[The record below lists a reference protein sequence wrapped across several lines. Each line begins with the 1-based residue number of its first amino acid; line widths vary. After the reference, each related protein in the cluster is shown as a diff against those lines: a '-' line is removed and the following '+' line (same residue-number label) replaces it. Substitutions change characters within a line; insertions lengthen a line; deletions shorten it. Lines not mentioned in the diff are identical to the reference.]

1 MDRRISSK
9 NISCNFLLMK
19 HFKVFLL
26 LILIFNFSCNEDFNT
41 VGVDLVSTSDFITKT
56 EYFPVYSKTDSIAD
70 IQSDRQVYMHV
81 GQFTLPVFGR
91 SSANFTTQINI
102 PPNSIFGNF
111 SQTRELEGDPNNT
124 KVIEENERVK
134 DVFLEIPFIVDE
146 RDSDGDGVIDAFDIN
161 PNDPNSDSDGDG
173 VTDIEESRNGTN
185 PLDSDSDGDG
195 ISDLTDTDNSSYD
208 SENKEYSVD
217 SIYGN
222 KRTQFNF
229 KVTELTY
236 FFNDL
241 DPDDNFESIKPYY
254 SKRDYYEEGFV
265 GRVLADYPYQLDFN
279 EIRYNYKEDDP
290 ETESINETELVET
303 RLTPRIRIPLD
314 NSFFQE
320 KILDMES
327 TDALANANNFHNHIK
342 SINFRISNSNEDIYM
357 LLNMTGASIKVKYN
371 FDLVND
377 NGTQNILTD
386 DTIQEGER
394 VLELPLGGVKIN
406 HFKNDD
412 ISHNTLSSGKI
423 YLKGGLGTRSVINL
437 FDKEGD
443 SNVIEDLRTKNNI
456 LINQANLIFYVDPLF
471 IQNWNSESLIAER
484 LYVYKST
491 DNLPLSDYFSDP
503 TSSETDPTLNKIIH
517 GGKLE
522 YKDNKPFRYKI
533 NITEHISDLINLN
546 DGVFS
551 ENIPLSLVVTSDV
564 AFIRSRKAILKNGI
578 EKITIPEG
586 AIYNPLGT
594 VILNE
599 TPPEGLSEKKLA
611 LEIIYTEF

>member
-9 NISCNFLLMK
+9 NTSCNFLLMK

-26 LILIFNFSCNEDFNT
+26 LILNFSCNEDFNT

-56 EYFPVYSKTDSIAD
+56 EYFPVYSKTDSIVD

-81 GQFTLPVFGR
+81 GQFTLPFFGR

-146 RDSDGDGVIDAFDIN
+146 RDSDNDGVIDAFDIN

-484 LYVYKST
+484 LYVYKTT

>member
-9 NISCNFLLMK
+9 NTSCNFLLMK

-26 LILIFNFSCNEDFNT
+26 LILNFSCNEDFNT

-81 GQFTLPVFGR
+81 GQFTLPFFGR

-146 RDSDGDGVIDAFDIN
+146 RDSDNDGVIDAFDIN

-484 LYVYKST
+484 LYVYKTT

>member
-1 MDRRISSK
+1 MKPFSA
-9 NISCNFLLMK
+9 LL
-19 HFKVFLL
+19 FALL
-26 LILIFNFSCNEDFNT
+26 VIIFSFSCNEDYNSI
-41 VGVDLVSTSDFITKT
+41 GIDLVSTSNFETKT
-56 EYFPVYSKTDSIAD
+56 EYYPVYSRTDSIAD
-70 IQSDRQVYMHV
+70 IQSDRQVYMHI
-81 GQFTLPVFGR
+81 GQFTLPFFGR

-111 SQTRELEGDPNNT
+111 SQNRELEGDPSNA
-124 KVIEENERVK
+124 KVIEENETVK
-134 DVFLEIPFIVDE
+134 DVYLEIPFIIDE
-146 RDSDGDGVIDAFDIN
+146 RDSDNDGVIDAFDTD
-161 PNDPNSDSDGDG
+161 PNNPNSDSDNDG
-173 VTDIEESRNGTN
+173 VTDIEEQRNGTN

-208 SENKEYSVD
+208 SENKTYSVD

-222 KRTQFNF
+222 KNTQFNF
-229 KVTELTY
+229 KVTELNY

-254 SKRDYYEEGFV
+254 SQRDYYEEGFI
-265 GRVLADYPYQLDFN
+265 GRVLADYPYQLNFN

-290 ETESINETELVET
+290 ETETVDETELVET

-314 NSFFQE
+314 KSFFQE
-320 KILDMES
+320 KVLDMES
-327 TDALANANNFHNHIK
+327 SEALENANNFHNHIK

-386 DTIQEGER
+386 DTIEIGER
-394 VLELPLGGVKIN
+394 ILELPIGGVKIN
-406 HFKNDD
+406 HFKNYNT
-412 ISHNTLSSGKI
+412 SENTLSSGKI
-423 YLKGGLGTRSVINL
+423 YLKGGLGTRSILNL

-443 SNVIEDLRTKNNI
+443 SRVIEDLRLKNNI

-471 IQNWNSESLIAER
+471 VQNWNSEGLIAER
-484 LYVYKST
+484 LYVYKTT
-491 DNLPLSDYFSDP
+491 DDLPLIDYFSDP
-503 TSSETDPTLNKIIH
+503 TSSETDPTLNKILH

-522 YKDNKPFRYKI
+522 YMDNKPYRYKI

-546 DGVFS
+546 EGS
-551 ENIPLSLVVTSDV
+551 YNENVPLSLVVTSDV
-564 AFIRSRKAILKNGI
+564 AFIRSRKAILKNGS
-578 EKITIPEG
+578 EKIKIPEG

-599 TPPEGLSEKKLA
+599 NPPEGQTEKKLI

>member
-9 NISCNFLLMK
+9 NTSCNFLLMK

-26 LILIFNFSCNEDFNT
+26 LILNFSCNEDFNT

-56 EYFPVYSKTDSIAD
+56 EYFPVYSKTDSIVD

-81 GQFTLPVFGR
+81 GQFTLPFFGR

-146 RDSDGDGVIDAFDIN
+146 RDSDNDGVIDAFDIN

-279 EIRYNYKEDDP
+279 EIRYNYREDDP

-484 LYVYKST
+484 LYVYRTT

>member
-9 NISCNFLLMK
+9 NTSCNFLLMK
-19 HFKVFLL
+19 HFKIFLL
-26 LILIFNFSCNEDFNT
+26 LILNFSCNEDFNT

-56 EYFPVYSKTDSIAD
+56 EYFPVYSKTDSIVD

-81 GQFTLPVFGR
+81 GQFTLPFFGR

-146 RDSDGDGVIDAFDIN
+146 RDSDNDGVIDAFDIN

-279 EIRYNYKEDDP
+279 EIRYNYREDDP

-484 LYVYKST
+484 LYVYRTT

>member
-1 MDRRISSK
+1 MDIRISSK
-9 NISCNFLLMK
+9 NTSCNFLLMK

-26 LILIFNFSCNEDFNT
+26 LILNFSCNEDFNT

-56 EYFPVYSKTDSIAD
+56 EYFPVYSKTDTIVD

-81 GQFTLPVFGR
+81 GQFTLPFFGR

-146 RDSDGDGVIDAFDIN
+146 RDSDNDGVIDAFDIN

-222 KRTQFNF
+222 KRTLFNF

-279 EIRYNYKEDDP
+279 EIRYNYREDDP

-423 YLKGGLGTRSVINL
+423 YLKGGLGTRTVINL

-484 LYVYKST
+484 LYVYRTT

>member
-1 MDRRISSK
+1 
-9 NISCNFLLMK
+9 MK

-26 LILIFNFSCNEDFNT
+26 LILNFSCNEDFNT

-81 GQFTLPVFGR
+81 GQFTLPFFGR

-146 RDSDGDGVIDAFDIN
+146 RDSDNDGVIDAFDIN

-484 LYVYKST
+484 LYVYKTT

>member
-9 NISCNFLLMK
+9 NTSCNFLLMK

-26 LILIFNFSCNEDFNT
+26 LILNFSCNEDFNT

-56 EYFPVYSKTDSIAD
+56 EYFPVYSKTDSIVD

-81 GQFTLPVFGR
+81 GQFTLPFFGR

-146 RDSDGDGVIDAFDIN
+146 RDSDNDGVIDAFDIN

-279 EIRYNYKEDDP
+279 EIRYNYREDDP

-484 LYVYKST
+484 LYVYRTT

-578 EKITIPEG
+578 EKISIPEG

>member
-1 MDRRISSK
+1 
-9 NISCNFLLMK
+9 MK

-26 LILIFNFSCNEDFNT
+26 LILNFSCNEDFNT

-56 EYFPVYSKTDSIAD
+56 EYFPVYSKTDSIVD

-81 GQFTLPVFGR
+81 GQFTLPFFGR

-146 RDSDGDGVIDAFDIN
+146 RDSDNDGVIDAFDIN

-279 EIRYNYKEDDP
+279 EIRYNYREDDP
-290 ETESINETELVET
+290 ETESIDETELVET

-484 LYVYKST
+484 LYVYRTT

>member
-1 MDRRISSK
+1 
-9 NISCNFLLMK
+9 MK
-19 HFKVFLL
+19 LFNALFFIL
-26 LILIFNFSCNEDFNT
+26 LITIFNFSCNEEYNS
-41 VGVDLVSTSDFITKT
+41 VGIELVSDSDFETKV
-56 EYFPVYSKTDSIAD
+56 EFYPVYSRTDSIAD

-81 GQFTLPVFGR
+81 GQFTLPFFGR

-111 SQTRELEGDPNNT
+111 SQNRELEGDVNNT
-124 KVIEENERVK
+124 KVIEENETVK
-134 DVFLEIPFIVDE
+134 DVYLEIPFIIDQ
-146 RDSDGDGVIDAFDIN
+146 RDSDNDGVIDAFDIN

-173 VTDIEESRNGTN
+173 VTDIEEQRNGTN

-208 SENKEYSVD
+208 SENKIYSVD

-222 KRTQFNF
+222 KSTQFNF

-236 FFNDL
+236 FFSDL
-241 DPDDNFESIKPYY
+241 DPDNNFESIKPYY
-254 SKRDYYEEGFV
+254 SQRDYYEEGFI

-290 ETESINETELVET
+290 ETESVDETTLVET

-327 TDALANANNFHNHIK
+327 SDVLENANNFHNHIK
-342 SINFRISNSNEDIYM
+342 SINFRITNSNEDIYM
-357 LLNMTGASIKVKYN
+357 LLNMTGASIKVKYD

-386 DTIQEGER
+386 DTIEKGER
-394 VLELPLGGVKIN
+394 ILDLPIGGVKIN
-406 HFKNDD
+406 HFKN
-412 ISHNTLSSGKI
+412 HNITENALSSGKI
-423 YLKGGLGTRSVINL
+423 YLKGGLGTRSIINL

-443 SNVIEDLRTKNNI
+443 SEVIENLRLKNNI
-456 LINQANLIFYVDPLF
+456 LINEANLIFYVDPLF
-471 IQNWNSESLIAER
+471 VQNWDNESLIAER
-484 LYVYKST
+484 LYVYKTT

-503 TSSETDPTLNKIIH
+503 TSSETDPTLNKILH

-522 YKDNKPFRYKI
+522 YKDSKPFRYKI
-533 NITEHISDLINLN
+533 NITEHVSDLLNLN
-546 DGVFS
+546 NGVYA

-564 AFIRSRKAILKNGI
+564 AFIRSRKAFLKN
-578 EKITIPEG
+578 EDVDVLIPEG
-586 AIYNPLGT
+586 TIYNPLGT

-599 TPPEGLSEKKLA
+599 NPPEEFSDKKLT

>member
-1 MDRRISSK
+1 MKPFSA
-9 NISCNFLLMK
+9 LL
-19 HFKVFLL
+19 FALL
-26 LILIFNFSCNEDFNT
+26 VIIFSFSCNEDYNSI
-41 VGVDLVSTSDFITKT
+41 GIDLVSTSNFETKT
-56 EYFPVYSKTDSIAD
+56 EYYPVYSRTDSIAD
-70 IQSDRQVYMHV
+70 IQSDRQVYMHI
-81 GQFTLPVFGR
+81 GQFTLPFFGR

-111 SQTRELEGDPNNT
+111 SQNRELEGDPSNA
-124 KVIEENERVK
+124 KVIEENETVK
-134 DVFLEIPFIVDE
+134 DVYLEIPFIIDE
-146 RDSDGDGVIDAFDIN
+146 RDSDNDGVIDAFDTD
-161 PNDPNSDSDGDG
+161 PNNPNSDSDGDG
-173 VTDIEESRNGTN
+173 VTDIEEQRNGTN

-208 SENKEYSVD
+208 SENKTYSVD

-222 KRTQFNF
+222 KNTQFNF
-229 KVTELTY
+229 KVTELNY
-236 FFNDL
+236 FFSDL

-254 SKRDYYEEGFV
+254 SQRDYYEEGFI

-290 ETESINETELVET
+290 ETETVDETELVET

-314 NSFFQE
+314 KSFFQE
-320 KILDMES
+320 KVLDMES
-327 TDALANANNFHNHIK
+327 SEALENANNFHNHIK

-386 DTIQEGER
+386 DTIEIGER
-394 VLELPLGGVKIN
+394 ILELPIGGVKIN
-406 HFKNDD
+406 HFKNYNT
-412 ISHNTLSSGKI
+412 SENTLSSGKI
-423 YLKGGLGTRSVINL
+423 YLKGGLGTRSILNL

-443 SNVIEDLRTKNNI
+443 SRVIEDLRLKNNI

-471 IQNWNSESLIAER
+471 VQNWNSEGLIAER
-484 LYVYKST
+484 LYVYKTT
-491 DNLPLSDYFSDP
+491 DDLPLIDYFSDP
-503 TSSETDPTLNKIIH
+503 TSSETDPTLNKILH

-522 YKDNKPFRYKI
+522 YMDNKPYRYKI

-546 DGVFS
+546 EGS
-551 ENIPLSLVVTSDV
+551 YNENVPLSLVVTSDV
-564 AFIRSRKAILKNGI
+564 AFIRSRKAILKNGS
-578 EKITIPEG
+578 EKIKIPEG

-599 TPPEGLSEKKLA
+599 NPPEGQTEKKLI

>member
-1 MDRRISSK
+1 MD
-9 NISCNFLLMK
+9 
-19 HFKVFLL
+19 
-26 LILIFNFSCNEDFNT
+26 
-41 VGVDLVSTSDFITKT
+41 
-56 EYFPVYSKTDSIAD
+56 
-70 IQSDRQVYMHV
+70 
-81 GQFTLPVFGR
+81 
-91 SSANFTTQINI
+91 
-102 PPNSIFGNF
+102 
-111 SQTRELEGDPNNT
+111 
-124 KVIEENERVK
+124 
-134 DVFLEIPFIVDE
+134 
-146 RDSDGDGVIDAFDIN
+146 
-161 PNDPNSDSDGDG
+161 
-173 VTDIEESRNGTN
+173 
-185 PLDSDSDGDG
+185 
-195 ISDLTDTDNSSYD
+195 
-208 SENKEYSVD
+208 
-217 SIYGN
+217 
-222 KRTQFNF
+222 
-229 KVTELTY
+229 
-236 FFNDL
+236 
-241 DPDDNFESIKPYY
+241 
-254 SKRDYYEEGFV
+254 
-265 GRVLADYPYQLDFN
+265 
-279 EIRYNYKEDDP
+279 
-290 ETESINETELVET
+290 
-303 RLTPRIRIPLD
+303 
-314 NSFFQE
+314 
-320 KILDMES
+320 S

-484 LYVYKST
+484 LYVYKTT

>member
-9 NISCNFLLMK
+9 NTSCNFLLMK

-26 LILIFNFSCNEDFNT
+26 LILNFSCNEDFNT

-56 EYFPVYSKTDSIAD
+56 EYFPVYSKTDSIVD

-81 GQFTLPVFGR
+81 GQFTLPFFGR

-146 RDSDGDGVIDAFDIN
+146 RDSDNDGVIDAFDIN

-279 EIRYNYKEDDP
+279 EIRYNYREDDP

-443 SNVIEDLRTKNNI
+443 SNVIEGLRTKNNI

-484 LYVYKST
+484 LYVYRTT

>member
-1 MDRRISSK
+1 
-9 NISCNFLLMK
+9 MK

-26 LILIFNFSCNEDFNT
+26 LILNFSCNEDFNT

-56 EYFPVYSKTDSIAD
+56 EYFPVYSKTDSIVD

-81 GQFTLPVFGR
+81 GQFTLPFFGR

-146 RDSDGDGVIDAFDIN
+146 RDSDNDGVIDAFDIN

-279 EIRYNYKEDDP
+279 EIRYNYREDDP

-484 LYVYKST
+484 LYVYRTT

>member
-1 MDRRISSK
+1 MDIRISSK
-9 NISCNFLLMK
+9 NTSCNFLLMK

-26 LILIFNFSCNEDFNT
+26 LILNFSCNEDFNT

-56 EYFPVYSKTDSIAD
+56 EYFPVYSKTDTIVD

-81 GQFTLPVFGR
+81 GQFTLPFFGR

-146 RDSDGDGVIDAFDIN
+146 RDSDNDGVIDAFDIN

-279 EIRYNYKEDDP
+279 EIRYNYREDDP

-484 LYVYKST
+484 LYVYRTT

-533 NITEHISDLINLN
+533 NITEHISDLINPN

>member
-1 MDRRISSK
+1 
-9 NISCNFLLMK
+9 MK
-19 HFKVFLL
+19 HFNVLLLLL
-26 LILIFNFSCNEDFNT
+26 LIVNFSCNEDYNT
-41 VGVDLVSTSDFITKT
+41 VGIDLVSTSDFNTKT

-70 IQSDRQVYMHV
+70 LQSDRQIYMHI
-81 GQFTLPVFGR
+81 GQFTLPFFGR

-111 SQTRELEGDPNNT
+111 SQNRELQGDPNNT

-134 DVFLEIPFIVDE
+134 DVYLEIPFIVDQ
-146 RDSDGDGVIDAFDIN
+146 RDSDNDGVIDAFDID

-173 VTDIEESRNGTN
+173 VTDIEERRNGTN

-195 ISDLTDTDNSSYD
+195 VPDLTDTDNSSYD
-208 SENKEYSVD
+208 SENKLYSVD

-222 KRTQFNF
+222 KNTQFNF

-254 SKRDYYEEGFV
+254 SQRDYYEEGFV
-265 GRVLADYPYQLDFN
+265 GRVLANYPYKLDFN

-290 ETESINETELVET
+290 ETESVDETKLVET

-327 TDALANANNFHNHIK
+327 TDALENANNFHNHIK

-377 NGTQNILTD
+377 NGTQNVLTD
-386 DTIQEGER
+386 DTIEEGER
-394 VLELPLGGVKIN
+394 ILELPIGGVKIN
-406 HFKNDD
+406 HFKNYHV
-412 ISHNTLSSGKI
+412 SENSLSSGKI
-423 YLKGGLGTRSVINL
+423 YLKGGLGTRSIINL

-443 SNVIEDLRTKNNI
+443 SEVIEDLRIKNNI
-456 LINQANLIFYVDPLF
+456 LINEANLIFYVDPLF
-471 IQNWNSESLIAER
+471 VQNWNSESLIAER
-484 LYVYKST
+484 LYVYKTT

-503 TSSETDPTLNKIIH
+503 TSSETDPTLNKILH

-546 DGVFS
+546 DGVYL

-564 AFIRSRKAILKNGI
+564 AFIRTREAILKNGN

-586 AIYNPLGT
+586 TIYNPLGT

-599 TPPEGLSEKKLA
+599 NPPEELSEKKLI

>member
-1 MDRRISSK
+1 
-9 NISCNFLLMK
+9 MK

-26 LILIFNFSCNEDFNT
+26 LILNFSCNEDFNT

-81 GQFTLPVFGR
+81 GQFTLPFFGR

-146 RDSDGDGVIDAFDIN
+146 RDSDNDGVIDAFDIN

-265 GRVLADYPYQLDFN
+265 GRILADYPYQLDFN

-406 HFKNDD
+406 HFLNDD

-484 LYVYKST
+484 LYVYKTT

>member
-9 NISCNFLLMK
+9 NTSCNFLLMK

-26 LILIFNFSCNEDFNT
+26 LILILNFSCNEDFNT

-56 EYFPVYSKTDSIAD
+56 EYFPVYSKTDSISD

-81 GQFTLPVFGR
+81 GQFTLPFFGR

-146 RDSDGDGVIDAFDIN
+146 RDSDNDGVIDAFDIN

-327 TDALANANNFHNHIK
+327 TDALANANNF
-342 SINFRISNSNEDIYM
+342 Y
-357 LLNMTGASIKVKYN
+357 
-371 FDLVND
+371 
-377 NGTQNILTD
+377 LT
-386 DTIQEGER
+386 
-394 VLELPLGGVKIN
+394 K
-406 HFKNDD
+406 
-412 ISHNTLSSGKI
+412 
-423 YLKGGLGTRSVINL
+423 
-437 FDKEGD
+437 
-443 SNVIEDLRTKNNI
+443 
-456 LINQANLIFYVDPLF
+456 LIFGCTFL
-471 IQNWNSESLIAER
+471 
-484 LYVYKST
+484 
-491 DNLPLSDYFSDP
+491 
-503 TSSETDPTLNKIIH
+503 
-517 GGKLE
+517 
-522 YKDNKPFRYKI
+522 
-533 NITEHISDLINLN
+533 
-546 DGVFS
+546 
-551 ENIPLSLVVTSDV
+551 
-564 AFIRSRKAILKNGI
+564 
-578 EKITIPEG
+578 
-586 AIYNPLGT
+586 
-594 VILNE
+594 
-599 TPPEGLSEKKLA
+599 
-611 LEIIYTEF
+611 